1 MKEETLVDPHNASE
15 NIFFIG
21 WHRVA
26 YYWRMLKAPPL
37 FTCLKKNI
45 CMFASYS
52 FFMRTDQS
60 GKSSF

>member
-26 YYWRMLKAPPL
+26 YFWWMLKAPPL
-37 FTCLKKNI
+37 FTCFYKTSVCLPHI
-45 CMFASYS
+45 LFL
-52 FFMRTDQS
+52 
-60 GKSSF
+60 